1 MFYVVYPEFWNVYL
15 VFWKF
20 GKIHVMC
27 SKVGGKIWRRE
38 GYIARE
44 NCCKLEFIHNMF
56 RLISRQQ
63 DPTWVRCTHHDQ
75 TIVLLPE
82 GDVLRAQHL
91 DRLGHG
97 AQLGYQ
103 LPGQH
108 QVILIVVVEIVV
120 SDTSSFTRVD
130 GFWYICLLKKTLFFA
145 FKSNFTEETILGCL
159 QR

>member
-1 MFYVVYPEFWNVYL
+1 MFYVIYLEFWNVYL

-20 GKIHVMC
+20 GKIHVMW

-38 GYIARE
+38 GYISRK
-44 NCCKLEFIHNMF
+44 NSCKLEVIHIMF
-56 RLISRQQ
+56 RLIGRQQ
-63 DPTWVRCTHHDQ
+63 DPTWVRRTHHDQ

-108 QVILIVVVEIVV
+108 QVILMVAVEIVV
-120 SDTSSFTRVD
+120 LDTSSFTRVA
-130 GFWYICLLKKTLFFA
+130 GFWYICLLKNTLFA
-145 FKSNFTEETILGCL
+145 FKSNFIEEPILGCL

>member
-1 MFYVVYPEFWNVYL
+1 MFYVIYLEFWNVYL

-20 GKIHVMC
+20 GKIHVMW

-38 GYIARE
+38 GYISRK
-44 NCCKLEFIHNMF
+44 NSCKLEVIHIMF
-56 RLISRQQ
+56 RLISRQE
-63 DPTWVRCTHHDQ
+63 DPTWVRSTHHDQ

-108 QVILIVVVEIVV
+108 QVILMGWWRLLSWPPALSQGWLAFDV
-120 SDTSSFTRVD
+120 
-130 GFWYICLLKKTLFFA
+130 CLLKTYFFA
-145 FKSNFTEETILGCL
+145 FICNFIKESFLGCL